1 MDIEADKKHLVN
13 FSQEGCVYVADDQSL
28 LHAALEANVPLYHV
42 CGGNAKC
49 STCRV
54 VVVEG
59 AQWLTPPNGSE
70 NALKHKMHFPPN
82 VRLACQ
88 TFLTGGPVKVSRI
101 LKDETDIGLYV
112 GSVAGDATQEMGEE
126 CELVLFFLDVRN
138 FTPFIGK
145 NLAFDVM
152 HLIRK
157 LFMLIENIIRE
168 KGGRIIEI
176 AGDGIYAAFGF
187 NRAKTEAVDAAVA
200 ASLLIL
206 EDLQQLNKTYFK
218 PNFNYEVEI
227 GIGLHVGNVIT
238 GNIRLGNEDHFV
250 VMGYPVNIASR
261 LQSLTKELDNNII
274 ISDQLYKELANPP
287 ANHSSTFANLKGVEG
302 VCQVHL
308 IGNSYSQKA

>member
-1 MDIEADKKHLVN
+1 MEADKKHLVN
-13 FSQEGCVYVADDQSL
+13 FSQEGCVYVAGDESL
-28 LHAALEANVPLYHV
+28 LHAALEANVPLYHI

-59 AQWLTPPNGSE
+59 SHWLTPPNRSE
-70 NALKHKMHFPPN
+70 NALKHQMHFPPN

-88 TFLTGGPVKVSRI
+88 TYVTGGPVKVSRI

-112 GSVAGDATQEMGEE
+112 GSVAGDATQELGEE

-157 LFMLIENIIRE
+157 LFMAVENIITE

-187 NRAKTEAVDAAVA
+187 KGTKAEAVDAAVA
-200 ASLLIL
+200 SSLAIL
-206 EDLQQLNKTYFK
+206 EDLRDLNQSYFK
-218 PNFNYEVEI
+218 PHFNYEVEI
-227 GIGLHVGNVIT
+227 GIGLHLGNVIT
-238 GNIRLGNEDHFV
+238 GNIRLGNVDHFV

-274 ISDQLYKELANPP
+274 VSDQVFKELANPP
-287 ANHSSTFANLKGVEG
+287 VNHRSTAANLKGIEG

-308 IGNSYSQKA
+308 IGHSYSQKL